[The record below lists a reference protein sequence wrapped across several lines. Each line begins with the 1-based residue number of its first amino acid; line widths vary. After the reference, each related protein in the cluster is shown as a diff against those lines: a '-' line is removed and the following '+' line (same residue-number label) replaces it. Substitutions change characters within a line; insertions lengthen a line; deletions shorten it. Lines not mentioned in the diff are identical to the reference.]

1 MLILG
6 ISAFFHDSAA
16 CVVRDGLITSA
27 AQEERF
33 TRKKHDPGFPAQA
46 IRYCLAEAGSTIDDV
61 DHVGFYEKPHLK
73 FERILAT
80 YAQFF
85 PKGFDTFQ
93 AALPSWFQSKLW
105 LPSLL
110 RDQLI
115 RLSPSGGEQM
125 RWDGRLIFSEH
136 HAAHAASAFY
146 PSPFDEAAI
155 LTIDGVGEWA
165 TTTLAEGRIDSRRV
179 PRIEYLSELR
189 YPDSLG
195 MFYSAFTAH
204 LGFKANSGEYK
215 VMGLAPYGAPRYAPL
230 ILEKLIELRPDGS
243 FRLNMEYFSFPYD
256 WVMVRDSFTRL
267 FDLPPRSP
275 ESLLTEKHFDIAA
288 SVQDVTNTVVRR
300 MAEHL
305 HNQTGQ
311 RKLCMAGGVALNCV
325 SNGLLLRSGPFDD
338 IWIQPAAGDAGGA
351 VGVALYIWHEVLG
364 ERKKRSGEGRDLML
378 GSYLGP
384 AFTTGEITS
393 VLEQQGIAYRQLADD
408 EIPGVAADLLL
419 REAVVGWFQGRMEFG
434 PRALGARSILGDPRS
449 PGMQRTMNM
458 KIKYRESFR
467 PFAPSVIRERVADWF
482 DLNGRGDSQLGQPG
496 EGYDSPYMLLVAPV
510 RADKCLPMSAQ
521 EQQLFGIDRL
531 NIVRGRIPACTHVD
545 YSARIQ
551 TVDETT
557 NARYYALIEAFA
569 RKSGTPIVLNTSFN
583 IRGEPIVCTPSDAI
597 NCFLGTGIDALIME
611 NVLVLKSDIP
621 ASLRLDYMNAFD
633 PD

>member
-16 CVVRDGLITSA
+16 CIVRDGVITGA

-33 TRKKHDPGFPAQA
+33 TRKKHDPGFPAHA
-46 IRYCLAEAGSTIDDV
+46 IEYCLSEAGVTIDDV
-61 DHVGFYEKPHLK
+61 DHIGFYEKPHLK

-85 PKGFDTFQ
+85 PKGFETFQ
-93 AALPSWFQSKLW
+93 TALPTWFQSKLW
-105 LPSLL
+105 LPSVL
-110 RDQLI
+110 RNQLI
-115 RLSPSGGEQM
+115 GLSPSGGKRM
-125 RWDGRLIFSEH
+125 RWDGRLVFSEH

-165 TTTLAEGRIDSRRV
+165 TTTLAQGRLDGRRV
-179 PRIEYLSELR
+179 PRIDYLSELR

-195 MFYSAFTAH
+195 MLYSAFTSY
-204 LGFKANSGEYK
+204 LGFKVNSGEYK
-215 VMGLAPYGAPRYAPL
+215 VMGLAPYGTPRYAPL
-230 ILEKLIELRPDGS
+230 ILEKLMELRPDGS
-243 FRLNMEYFSFPYD
+243 FRLNMDYFSFPYD
-256 WVMVRDSFTRL
+256 WVMVRDSFSRL
-267 FDLPPRSP
+267 FDLSPRSA

-288 SVQDVTNTVVRR
+288 SLQDVTNTIVQR
-300 MAEHL
+300 MADHL
-305 HNQTGQ
+305 HGQTGQ

-364 ERKKRSGEGRDLML
+364 ERKRRSGDERDLMR

-384 AFTTGEITS
+384 SFTTSEIRSALT
-393 VLEQQGIAYRQLADD
+393 QRGIAYRELADD
-408 EIPGVAADLLL
+408 EIPEVAADLILGQ
-419 REAVVGWFQGRMEFG
+419 AVVGWFQGRMEFG

-467 PFAPSVIRERVADWF
+467 PFAPSVIREMVADWF
-482 DLNGRGDSQLGQPG
+482 DLNGRQDSQLGQPG

-510 RADKCLPMSAQ
+510 KADKCLPMSVQ
-521 EQQLFGIDRL
+521 EQQLFGIDKL

-551 TVDETT
+551 TVDEKT
-557 NARYYALIEAFA
+557 NSRYYALIEAFA
-569 RKSGTPIVLNTSFN
+569 RKSGVPMVLNTSFN

-611 NVLVLKSDIP
+611 NVLVLKADIP
-621 ASLRLDYMNAFD
+621 ASLRIDYTGAFD